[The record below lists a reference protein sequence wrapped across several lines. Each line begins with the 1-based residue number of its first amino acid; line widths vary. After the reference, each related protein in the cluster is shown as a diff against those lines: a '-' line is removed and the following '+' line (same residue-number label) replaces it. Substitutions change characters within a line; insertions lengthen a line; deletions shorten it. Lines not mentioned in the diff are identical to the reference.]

1 MWHRPARRQMKA
13 RQYVTPETLTL
24 KERQSLLLALW
35 PLVTLTNR
43 CRVFQIALV
52 LLACHHQNRLRIIVE
67 MRHILYRVVTDL
79 VYACLIRNRNHFFLG
94 LIDTMA
100 DVVVF

>member
-24 KERQSLLLALW
+24 KERQSLLLALR
-35 PLVTLTNR
+35 PLVTSTNR

-52 LLACHHQNRLRIIVE
+52 LMFASSGIETI
-67 MRHILYRVVTDL
+67 
-79 VYACLIRNRNHFFLG
+79 FLG
-94 LIDTMA
+94 ID
-100 DVVVF
+100 

>member
-1 MWHRPARRQMKA
+1 MKTRQYVTAETLTRRQMKA

-24 KERQSLLLALW
+24 KERQSLLLAL
-35 PLVTLTNR
+35 R
-43 CRVFQIALV
+43 G
-52 LLACHHQNRLRIIVE
+52 LLSQRRMAAVYSRLLLSLCLPHQE
-67 MRHILYRVVTDL
+67 SKP
-79 VYACLIRNRNHFFLG
+79 FFSG

>member
-24 KERQSLLLALW
+24 KERQSLLMALR
-35 PLVTLTNR
+35 PLVTSTNR

-79 VYACLIRNRNHFFLG
+79 VYVCLIKNRNHFSRDRLTRW
-94 LIDTMA
+94 LML
-100 DVVVF
+100 